1 MEAMRVKGREVI
13 QVPSQHGL
21 NLNILE
27 EKVVLLIGIMKA
39 LKEENFLLKNKNKD
53 LQGELKALEG
63 SLVSETRDLEEL
75 SQEKMMT
82 KMVVDNLL
90 NSIEKLIETQ
100 ER

>member
-1 MEAMRVKGREVI
+1 MEATRVKGKEV
-13 QVPSQHGL
+13 PAAAKHGL
-21 NLNILE
+21 NLTMLE
-27 EKVVLLIGIMKA
+27 EKIIHLIDLMKL
-39 LKEENFLLKNKNKD
+39 LKEENFSLKNKNKD
-53 LQGELKALEG
+53 LQGQLKALEG

-90 NSIEKLIETQ
+90 QSIEKLIETQ